1 LQEESE
7 RLFNVAPRLEF
18 LRSRLGLTWNELAE
32 QLGVSRV
39 MLHYLRKGEKPLGVK
54 LDFRIRQLE
63 EKVSALSSGSTHV
76 VSHSKRLPTKQE
88 KWMQTLKRRW
98 TRSKASRDEIRLAIR
113 VLYPNDAD
121 DILTWLQD
129 P

>member
-18 LRSRLGLTWNELAE
+18 LRSRLGLTWNDLSE

-39 MLHYLRKGEKPLGVK
+39 MLHYLRKGKKPLGVK

-63 EKVSALSSGSTHV
+63 ERVSALSSGVAHAV
-76 VSHSKRLPTKQE
+76 PHPKRLPTKQE

-121 DILTWLQD
+121 DILAWLQAR
-129 P
+129 